1 MKQFIK
7 AITDYYGTP
16 KGHQV
21 YINPKYIIKIEF
33 MGECED
39 SYRNVFK
46 DHYTIVV
53 DMGNTTEKMHI
64 TLETGNELLNGE
76 NVYGNTTE

>member
-16 KGHQV
+16 KGHTV
-21 YINPKYIIKIEF
+21 HINPKYIIKIEF

-39 SYRNVFK
+39 CYGNVFK

-53 DMGNTTEKMHI
+53 DMGNKTETMHI
-64 TLETGNELLNGE
+64 TLETGDELLKDKD
-76 NVYGNTTE
+76 YGN